1 MSTKTPPADRQAGGH
16 PIPGLKR
23 RQALLAGLALSLGPA
38 AGVMASEP
46 AFPSR
51 PVTIIVPFAPGG
63 SLDLTAR
70 IIADR
75 LKEVLGHPVL
85 ISNRPGAGSAVGA
98 RAAAT
103 SPADGYTLFLASASA
118 FGFLHM
124 LVPSFEFRLADFIPI
139 GAVAT
144 NSSVIAVSTGV
155 PVRSLGELVELARA
169 KPQEMNFCTTGAGG
183 MNHLQ
188 LEMFRGLARSKA
200 GGRDMPVTHVPYNGV
215 APALQAL
222 KAQNVQACT
231 LPYSALVRNLDGK
244 DLRILAVM
252 RPNRLPQ
259 IGHVPTTGEQGFAE
273 MDGNDAFVNLSV
285 PKGTPAPVV
294 ARLEAALKQVMADPA
309 VIKRLEEVDVQP
321 TYLGARDTLRWL
333 EDDVRKFSAVVRES
347 GLATAR

>member
-1 MSTKTPPADRQAGGH
+1 MSTKSPPAHPAAGRHRG
-16 PIPGLKR
+16 PGLRR
-23 RQALLAGLALSLGPA
+23 RQALLAGLALSLAPV
-38 AGVMASEP
+38 AGTLASEA

-70 IIADR
+70 ILADR
-75 LKEVLGHPVL
+75 LKEVLGQPVL

-103 SPADGYTLFLASASA
+103 SPADGYTLFMASASA

-124 LVPSFEFRLADFIPI
+124 LVPNFEFRLADFIPI

-144 NSSVIAVSTGV
+144 NSSVIAVSTAV
-155 PVRSLGELVELARA
+155 PVRTLGELVELARA

-188 LEMFRGLARSKA
+188 LEMFRGLAKSKA

-231 LPYSALVRNLDGK
+231 LPYSALVKNLDGK

-285 PKGTPAPVV
+285 PKGTPAAVV
-294 ARLEAALKQVMADPA
+294 ARLETALRQVMADLA
-309 VIKRLEEVDVQP
+309 VIKRLEDVDVQP
-321 TYLGARDTLRWL
+321 TYLGARETLRWL
-333 EDDVRKFSAVVRES
+333 EDDVRKFSAIVRES
-347 GLATAR
+347 GLSAAR